1 MGKHKVSILILPTIG
16 EDFADLAHDLLGISL
31 AVAQQWCTFDHLN
44 ILMVFAYFSRLTI
57 PVTGMRCFHYLNTFF
72 LCLLARFF
80 LVHETYWVNQKMCL
94 VVNNL
99 NKGSPVGMILA
110 NTLNGLD
117 TIHREEATFF
127 AGSPLLLQV

>member
-1 MGKHKVSILILPTIG
+1 MDEPLLHAATNFWIPTRHVFQFNEVEICSTLEEFSAIMGESKVSTLILPTIG

-80 LVHETYWVNQKMCL
+80 LVHETY
-94 VVNNL
+94 
-99 NKGSPVGMILA
+99 
-110 NTLNGLD
+110 
-117 TIHREEATFF
+117 
-127 AGSPLLLQV
+127 